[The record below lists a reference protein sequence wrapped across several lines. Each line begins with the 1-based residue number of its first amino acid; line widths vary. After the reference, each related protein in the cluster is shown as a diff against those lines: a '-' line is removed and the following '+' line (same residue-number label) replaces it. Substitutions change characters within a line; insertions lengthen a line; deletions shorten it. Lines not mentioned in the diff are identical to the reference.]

1 MQMTKEP
8 INTVIFEKF
17 FQQVKVAEQSN
28 QKEIRLSLADAK
40 NLALT
45 LGQVNSRLLGDME
58 RFLAD
63 NTAKAQNEV
72 VEVEMDGGGFKD

>member
-1 MQMTKEP
+1 MVTIENYVLKRSFKDELTMRQEFLQRQMQMTKEP

-28 QKEIRLSLADAK
+28 QKEIRLSLTDAK

-45 LGQVNSRLLGDME
+45 LG
-58 RFLAD
+58 
-63 NTAKAQNEV
+63 K
-72 VEVEMDGGGFKD
+72 

>member
-1 MQMTKEP
+1 MTKEP

>member
-1 MQMTKEP
+1 LVANQAE
-8 INTVIFEKF
+8 ISFLDQNGLTVN
-17 FQQVKVAEQSN
+17 N

>member
-1 MQMTKEP
+1 MTKEP

-28 QKEIRLSLADAK
+28 QKEIRLSLTDAK

>member
-1 MQMTKEP
+1 MTKEP

-45 LGQVNSRLLGDME
+45 LGQVNSVLLGDME

>member
-1 MQMTKEP
+1 MTKEP

-45 LGQVNSRLLGDME
+45 LGQVNSRRLGDME

>member
-1 MQMTKEP
+1 MTKEP

-63 NTAKAQNEV
+63 NAAKAQNEV